1 LNHHFLHRTNNFS
14 KPSVW
19 FGRAFIALIL
29 IIQLFIWEFEVP
41 YEYIRYVLTIIILL
55 ATTLARKADIAVD
68 REYFYF
74 LNTSI
79 LPQLSRNRKF
89 KISELTSIRGRS
101 YDSSFLAFYH
111 RRSLKGLDYGI
122 EMTFKNGASDS
133 LDVNIYKIELQRILS
148 KVRELMTD

>member
-1 LNHHFLHRTNNFS
+1 MNHHFLDRTNNFS

-29 IIQLFIWEFEVP
+29 IIQLFIWEFEAP
-41 YEYIRYVLTIIILL
+41 YEYIRYILTIIILL
-55 ATTLARKADIAVD
+55 ATVLARKADIAVD

-79 LPQLSRNRKF
+79 LPQLSKTRKF

-101 YDSSFLAFYH
+101 YDSSFLAFYY
-111 RRSLKGLDYGI
+111 RKSLQGLDYGI
-122 EMTFKNGASDS
+122 EMTFKDEASDS
-133 LDVNIYKIELQRILS
+133 LDVNIYKIELERILS
-148 KVRELMTD
+148 KVRELMTA

>member
-1 LNHHFLHRTNNFS
+1 MT
-14 KPSVW
+14 
-19 FGRAFIALIL
+19 
-29 IIQLFIWEFEVP
+29 IQLFIWEFEAS

-55 ATTLARKADIAVD
+55 ATILARKADIAVD
-68 REYFYF
+68 GEYFYC

-79 LPQLSRNRKF
+79 LPQLSSTNKF

-122 EMTFKNGASDS
+122 EMTFKDGTSES